1 MMGRGK
7 ESAMN
12 ADILKGKWR
21 QLKGQARQKWGEL
34 TDDDLDRISGSREEL
49 IGAIQERYGKSR
61 DEAEKE
67 VDTWQVR
74 T

>member
-1 MMGRGK
+1 
-7 ESAMN
+7 MN

-49 IGAIQERYGKSR
+49 VGAIQERYGKSR